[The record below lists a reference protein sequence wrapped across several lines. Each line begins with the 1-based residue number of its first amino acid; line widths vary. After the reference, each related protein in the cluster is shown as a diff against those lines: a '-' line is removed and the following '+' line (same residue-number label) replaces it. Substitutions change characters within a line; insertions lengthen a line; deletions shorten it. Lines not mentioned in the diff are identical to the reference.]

1 MINPIWLRSFCTL
14 VETGHFTQT
23 AEKLYMT
30 QSGVSQ
36 HIKKLEQ
43 YLEHPLLT
51 RHGKKF
57 TLTQAGERLYNE
69 ANQIVLSLTDLDKR
83 ISIDPRYEGIVRIA
97 SPGSIGLKLY
107 PHLLTFQQQHPE
119 LVIDYRF
126 APNHEIETLLAEQRI
141 DIGFMTRLSTKADI
155 TLNAIGEEALL
166 LVTPASISPPNWDNL
181 IELGFIDHPD
191 GVYHASQLLSV
202 NYPEFKHINQ
212 FKRSGFSNQIN
223 LILEPVKLGLGFTV
237 LPRYAVDAF
246 QDKAHVNIHLFDNEV
261 SEKIYLGTHA
271 NRFIP
276 NRVEAVIEEIMTCL
290 DA

>member
-14 VETGHFTQT
+14 VETGHFTHT

-43 YLEHPLLT
+43 YLEQPLLT

-69 ANQIVLSLTDLDKR
+69 ANQIVLSLKDLDKR

-107 PHLLTFQQQHPE
+107 PHLLAFQQQHSE

-141 DIGFMTRLSTKADI
+141 DIGFMTRLSNKADI

-166 LVTPASISPPNWDNL
+166 LVTPTSISTPNWNNL
-181 IELGFIDHPD
+181 IELGLIDHPD

-246 QDKAHVNIHLFDNEV
+246 QDKTHVNIHLFGNEV

-276 NRVEAVIEEIMTCL
+276 NRVEAVIEEVMTCL
-290 DA
+290 NA